1 MMNTKMLCGL
11 CKQTMDDDR
20 MVLSTCGHA
29 CCTHCAQQQCATRLA
44 LRMAKRG
51 VLAQLDPA
59 AIPATCTVCGMKSPL
74 VTDTDNDIDIGI
86 GTATNEDGVRPD
98 DEQQAR
104 LEQLKAAVAERV
116 AEAMDAQAAHD
127 LRTEHDDYYAAEEAR
142 VRGVFREVRA
152 WVDEKEAAAVKAI
165 GAARDRDIEATQK
178 IKDCLQVVREEGE
191 RLAMAVQ
198 SSALSRL

>member
-1 MMNTKMLCGL
+1 MNTKMLCCL

-74 VTDTDNDIDIGI
+74 VTDIDIDTIRRCSSLPFWSV
-86 GTATNEDGVRPD
+86 N
-98 DEQQAR
+98 
-104 LEQLKAAVAERV
+104 
-116 AEAMDAQAAHD
+116 
-127 LRTEHDDYYAAEEAR
+127 LRAFFK
-142 VRGVFREVRA
+142 GF
-152 WVDEKEAAAVKAI
+152 
-165 GAARDRDIEATQK
+165 
-178 IKDCLQVVREEGE
+178 L
-191 RLAMAVQ
+191 
-198 SSALSRL
+198 